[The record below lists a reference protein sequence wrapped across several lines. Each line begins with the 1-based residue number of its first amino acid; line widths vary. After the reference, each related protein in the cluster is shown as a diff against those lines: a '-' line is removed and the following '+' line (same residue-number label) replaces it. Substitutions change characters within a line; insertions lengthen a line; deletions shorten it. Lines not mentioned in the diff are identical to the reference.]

1 MSAGTKLLPWGLFG
15 GVLMAA
21 LVLACNGNG
30 GEEPAVIGPL
40 DVSRS
45 CQLLREADA
54 YRYSFEYL
62 IESPEPAEPLGTEDV
77 GDPAFGLPA
86 GSPDF
91 TFGQQVEGSIV
102 NPDSAEMVIT
112 TLGTAGGLPLL
123 FVAGREWTMLG
134 GDWIETPSGGVLPF
148 PPTDVCDAIVGDL
161 DASGVVPIR
170 EEINGTEALRFRV
183 EQADINPIGKLFG
196 GQTGPTGQ
204 TDLLQTHTVQAWIGV
219 KDGRPLRLEAESVG
233 TYPSGRELR
242 LELALEI
249 EDFNDKGISIR
260 PPTE

>member
-1 MSAGTKLLPWGLFG
+1 MSVGTKLLPWGLFG
-15 GVLMAA
+15 GILLAA

-30 GEEPAVIGPL
+30 GGEPTVIGAL

-45 CQLLREADA
+45 CQLLTDADA

-62 IESPEPAEPLGTEDV
+62 IESPEPAEPLGPADV

-86 GSPDF
+86 GAGDF

-112 TLGTAGGLPLL
+112 TLNTPGSLPLV
-123 FVAGREWTMLG
+123 FIAGREWTNLG
-134 GDWIETPSGGVLPF
+134 GDWIESPSRSAVPF
-148 PPTDVCDAIVGDL
+148 PPTGVCDAIVGDL
-161 DASGVVPIR
+161 DLSGVVPSQ
-170 EEINGTEALRFRV
+170 EEINGTEALRFSV

-196 GQTGPTGQ
+196 GQSGQ
-204 TDLLQTHTVQAWIGV
+204 TELLQTHTVQAWIGV
-219 KDGRPLRLEAESVG
+219 KDGRPLRLQAESAG
-233 TYPSGRELR
+233 AYPSGRELS
-242 LELALEI
+242 LGLVLEI
-249 EDFNDKGISIR
+249 KDFNDNDISIK

>member
-1 MSAGTKLLPWGLFG
+1 MSVGTKLLPWGLLG
-15 GVLMAA
+15 GILMAA

-30 GEEPAVIGPL
+30 GEEPAVIGTL

-62 IESPEPAEPLGTEDV
+62 IESPEPAEPLGTADV

-86 GSPDF
+86 GAGEF
-91 TFGQQVEGSIV
+91 TFGQQIEGSIV

-112 TLGTAGGLPLL
+112 TLTTPGILPLV
-123 FVAGREWTMLG
+123 FIADREWTNLG
-134 GDWIETPSGGVLPF
+134 GEWIESPSRGALPF
-148 PPTDVCDAIVGDL
+148 PPTGVCDAIVGDL
-161 DASGVVPIR
+161 DLSGAVPSQD
-170 EEINGTEALRFRV
+170 EINGIEALRFSV
-183 EQADINPIGKLFG
+183 EQADINPIGALFG
-196 GQTGPTGQ
+196 GPTDQIGE
-204 TDLLQTHTVQAWIGV
+204 TELFQTHSVQAWIGV

-233 TYPSGRELR
+233 AYPSGREVR

>member
-1 MSAGTKLLPWGLFG
+1 MSVGTKLLPWGLLG
-15 GVLMAA
+15 GILMAA

-30 GEEPAVIGPL
+30 GEEPTAIGTL

-45 CQLLREADA
+45 CQLLIEADA

-62 IESPEPAEPLGTEDV
+62 IESPEPAGPLGPEDV

-86 GSPDF
+86 GAGDF

-112 TLGTAGGLPLL
+112 TLTTPGSLPLV
-123 FVAGREWTMLG
+123 FIAGREWTNLG
-134 GDWIETPSGGVLPF
+134 GDWIESPSRGVIPF
-148 PPTDVCDAIVGDL
+148 PPTDVCDAMVGDL
-161 DASGVVPIR
+161 DLSGAVPVR
-170 EEINGTEALRFRV
+170 EEINAIEALRFSV
-183 EQADINPIGKLFG
+183 EQADINPIGELFG
-196 GQTGPTGQ
+196 GQTGQ
-204 TDLLQTHTVQAWIGV
+204 SELLQTHSVQAWIGAE
-219 KDGRPLRLEAESVG
+219 DGRPLRLEAESVG
-233 TYPSGRELR
+233 AYPSGRELR
-242 LELALEI
+242 LDLTLEI